1 MLMKRENIVQLCF
14 KEKVILEK
22 RKKKVMQKQ
31 CWAFPGNSHRVRKEE
46 MAV

>member
-22 RKKKVMQKQ
+22 KKKVMQRQ